1 MPHLKHSEKSSKSS
15 KTSKSPVDR
24 AKALPWALMLQAGFV
39 VGNRL
44 SRLTS
49 SERERLL
56 KLLRDSGGRLSSLT
70 EKERKELSKIAAK
83 LDVRGMSGELLPLF
97 RRGRGRHG
105 RHGRRG

>member
-1 MPHLKHSEKSSKSS
+1 MRHSKHSEKSSK
-15 KTSKSPVDR
+15 TSKSAVAR

-44 SRLTS
+44 SKLNS

-56 KLLRDSGGRLSSLT
+56 KLLRGSRGRLNRLT

-97 RRGRGRHG
+97 RGRHVRHGRHG
-105 RHGRRG
+105 RHG

>member
-1 MPHLKHSEKSSKSS
+1 MPHIKHSEKSSKSS
-15 KTSKSPVDR
+15 NNSKDSKSAVDR
-24 AKALPWALMLQAGFV
+24 AKALPWALMLQAGFG

-44 SRLTS
+44 SKLTA

-56 KLLRDSGGRLSSLT
+56 KLVRDSGGRLNRLT

-97 RRGRGRHG
+97 RGGRGRRG
-105 RHGRRG
+105 RHS

>member
-1 MPHLKHSEKSSKSS
+1 MRHSKHSEKTS
-15 KTSKSPVDR
+15 KTSKTAVDR

-44 SRLTS
+44 SKLTS

-70 EKERKELSKIAAK
+70 EKERKELSRIAAK
-83 LDVRGMSGELLPLF
+83 LDVRGMGGELLPLF
-97 RRGRGRHG
+97 RGGRGRHG
-105 RHGRRG
+105 RRG